1 MKGSILGVKTAW
13 IAIGTVITGLF
24 TLSDGWNRL
33 YSLVDGQLTAY
44 RGPGI
49 DLWGPTDALQRFLD
63 RNNGKAVSFNARQVE
78 LRGHPPFIAFITPR
92 ISMDY
97 SGSMSD
103 LVMQACSSNRR
114 EKVQKAF
121 LANQSAYTFGL
132 LSGYGGALDAGQLLA
147 IQKRIKT
154 KTPASQNQLQQLGL
168 RCENTLTLEGTDS
181 SLFDWKGLGQSFGAP
196 ITGKFKVTTN
206 VSGGPTYHYRLKQIS
221 E

>member
-1 MKGSILGVKTAW
+1 M
-13 IAIGTVITGLF
+13 
-24 TLSDGWNRL
+24 
-33 YSLVDGQLTAY
+33 
-44 RGPGI
+44 
-49 DLWGPTDALQRFLD
+49 
-63 RNNGKAVSFNARQVE
+63 SFNARQVE

-154 KTPASQNQLQQLGL
+154 KTP
-168 RCENTLTLEGTDS
+168 
-181 SLFDWKGLGQSFGAP
+181 
-196 ITGKFKVTTN
+196 GKR
-206 VSGGPTYHYRLKQIS
+206 SGGVTACGELCLC
-221 E
+221 